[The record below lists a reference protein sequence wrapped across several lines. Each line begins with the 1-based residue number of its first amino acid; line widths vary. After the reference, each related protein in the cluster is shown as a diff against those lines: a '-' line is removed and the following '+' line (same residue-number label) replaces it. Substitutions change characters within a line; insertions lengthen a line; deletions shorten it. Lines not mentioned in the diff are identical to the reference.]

1 MKLGGWFKISAKK
14 AKVTVT
20 ETQDIT
26 EITESDHKFII
37 AFCLIIA
44 YAIALAIPIILDKIE
59 TLKLVAATLS
69 GPVGTVIGYYFGS
82 KSK

>member
-1 MKLGGWFKISAKK
+1 MSEKEAT
-14 AKVTVT
+14 VTVT
-20 ETQDIT
+20 RTHKVT
-26 EITESDHKFII
+26 EVTEADHKFII

-44 YAIALAIPIILDKIE
+44 YAIALAIPIILDKTE

-82 KSK
+82 KTK